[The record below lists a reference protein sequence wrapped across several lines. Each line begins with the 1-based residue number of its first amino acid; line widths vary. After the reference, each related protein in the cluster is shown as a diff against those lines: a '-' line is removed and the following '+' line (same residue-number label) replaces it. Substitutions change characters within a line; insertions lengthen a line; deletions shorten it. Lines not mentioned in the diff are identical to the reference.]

1 MRCVSITPLL
11 FLATVLFAQVTCQM
25 SGPSTCLCLK
35 TSETV
40 LRKENIRSY
49 KIQKAGVCQIDAVQF
64 KTIRGLTFCSDPQK
78 PWVKRAIEYVDKKK
92 NANKTTERPIN
103 STSTFK
109 TTSMPKTTSAP
120 KTTSMPKTTSAP
132 KTTSMPKTTSAPK
145 TTSLCDKTG

>member
-11 FLATVLFAQVTCQM
+11 FLATMLFAQVTCQM
-25 SGPSTCLCLK
+25 PGPSTCLCLK

-64 KTIRGLTFCSDPQK
+64 KTVRGLSFCSDPRK
-78 PWVKRAIEYVDKKK
+78 PWVKRAIQYVDEKKK
-92 NANKTTERPIN
+92 ANKTTVRPII

-109 TTSMPKTTSAP
+109 TTSTPKRTSHCNA
-120 KTTSMPKTTSAP
+120 
-132 KTTSMPKTTSAPK
+132 
-145 TTSLCDKTG
+145 TG